1 MENIMMTIII
11 MTIKIIII
19 KKIKIMMQIIIIH
32 IKVKII
38 IIADLKDIMRK
49 NMEKIIIIIKKR
61 TKENIIIN

>member
-1 MENIMMTIII
+1 MMTIII

-32 IKVKII
+32 IIVKII